1 MHTDFCLRWRA
12 RCATFVSAPDLRFD
26 PTKHDV
32 CEISGD
38 RIARDF
44 VVTHHYSGA
53 WVAAW
58 RRFGL
63 YRDGSLVGV
72 AVFSVPVRMEAL
84 KPFPLNAAA
93 ELGRFVLLDD
103 VAFNAETWM
112 LARCSEVLRRDGL
125 TGFVSFSDPFARMAA
140 DGRVVF
146 PGHAGQIYA
155 ASNAV
160 YLGQASPNT
169 LHLLPDGRVFSRRA
183 VSKIRA
189 RDQGWRYSVDL
200 LVEAGAPAP
209 EDTSSAEA
217 LALWLATAL
226 PAATRKAR
234 HPGCLK
240 YAFGL
245 TPKVRAALPAS
256 LPYPRIA
263 KPSCAPSPSRCVVPT
278 LCAVERRAA

>member
-1 MHTDFCLRWRA
+1 VHTDFCLRWRE
-12 RCATFVSAPDLRFD
+12 RCATFVAAPDLRFD
-26 PTKHDV
+26 PSKHDV
-32 CEISGD
+32 VEIADD
-38 RIARDF
+38 RSARDF
-44 VVTHHYSGA
+44 VITHHYAGS
-53 WVAAW
+53 WPAAW

-63 YRDGSLVGV
+63 YRDGGLVGV

-84 KPFPLNAAA
+84 KPLPLNAAA

-125 TGFVSFSDPFARMAA
+125 AGFVSFSDPFARTAA

-160 YLGQASPNT
+160 YLGRSDANT
-169 LHLLPDGRVFSRRA
+169 LYLLPDGRVFSRRA

-200 LVEAGAPAP
+200 LVSAGAAP
-209 EDTSSAEA
+209 HENTSSAEA
-217 LALWLATAL
+217 LAAWLDAAL
-226 PAATRKAR
+226 PSVTRRVR
-234 HPGCLK
+234 HPGNLK
-240 YAFGL
+240 FAFGL
-245 TPKVRAALPAS
+245 TPRVRASLPAS

-263 KPSCAPSPSRCVVPT
+263 RPSCAPSPARCVVEPMRHV
-278 LCAVERRAA
+278 A